1 MKNIFGFKKI
11 NSIEDYK
18 KFGKHE
24 FFLTVVGLLTMLV
37 IVTGSAFAWFNATVT
52 GNNTASSVYV
62 KSASLGI
69 TFTDGDTISLLKA
82 IPGTSASKN
91 FTIAA
96 DSSVNINQNYK
107 INWVVTKNEF
117 VKTLA
122 GESLVDNLKYSLTST
137 DSAGGTHVTAS
148 NVAVPQVG
156 TTQIGSNGVL
166 PAGGTHSYTLT
177 INFIETNYD
186 QNSNQGKDFI
196 GKLQVTSINQSAA

>member
-1 MKNIFGFKKI
+1 MKNIFNFKKI
-11 NSIEDYK
+11 NSLEDYK

-24 FFLTVVGLLTMLV
+24 VFLSFVGILTMLV
-37 IVTGSAFAWFNATVT
+37 IITGSAFAWFSATVT

-62 KSASLGI
+62 RSASLGI

-82 IPGTSASKN
+82 LPGSTASKT

-96 DSSVNINQNYK
+96 DSSVSINQNYK
-107 INWVVTKNEF
+107 INWIVTKNEF

-122 GESLVDNLKYSLTST
+122 DGNLVDNLKYSLTST
-137 DSAGGTHVTAS
+137 DSVGGTHVTAS
-148 NVAVPQVG
+148 NIAVPNVG

-166 PAGGTHSYTLT
+166 PAGGTHIYTLT

-186 QNSNQGKDFI
+186 QDSNQGKDFI
-196 GKLQVTSINQSAA
+196 GKLQVTSVGQSAS